1 MEKSRFS
8 LLLLDPGEIYFEDF
22 SSTFIPPDTSRKTYD
37 NKKQEGRLKM
47 CSKSLVFEPK
57 DFTKP
62 LIKIPFKECVIIEE
76 RKGTAAFVESDN
88 ALTINCKEY
97 IEMLEGN
104 VIAPYKFKESG
115 HFLFLL
121 NYASIS
127 HCLTMISQLYR
138 ASTLP
143 SAEQSNMASILK

>member
-1 MEKSRFS
+1 
-8 LLLLDPGEIYFEDF
+8 
-22 SSTFIPPDTSRKTYD
+22 
-37 NKKQEGRLKM
+37 M

-57 DFTKP
+57 DFNKP
-62 LIKIPFKECVIIEE
+62 LIKIPLKECVIIEE

-104 VIAPYKFKESG
+104 VIAPYQFKESG
-115 HFLFLL
+115 NFLFLL

-127 HCLTMISQLYR
+127 HCLTMISQLQR

-143 SAEQSNMASILK
+143 TAEQSNMASVFGSSSLKI